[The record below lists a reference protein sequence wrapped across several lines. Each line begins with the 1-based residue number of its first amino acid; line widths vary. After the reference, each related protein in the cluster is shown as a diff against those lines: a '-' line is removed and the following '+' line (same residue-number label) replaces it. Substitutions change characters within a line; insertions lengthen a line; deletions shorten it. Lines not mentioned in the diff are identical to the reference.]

1 MISFGFV
8 GRCFS
13 VHVKLDWMVVAVL
26 GLAWL
31 ESEHEDKG
39 AAFVIKEHKSEHK

>member
-1 MISFGFV
+1 MISLGFL

-13 VHVKLDWMVVAVL
+13 VHVKLDWAVAAFL

-31 ESEHEDKG
+31 EGEYEGKE
-39 AAFVIKEHKSEHK
+39 AAFVIKECNSEHK